1 MQFINFNFRV
11 KDEKEHVD
19 VGSSEINNNSN
30 EARPESPEKPC
41 DRNPETVQET
51 EHKVETKLPN
61 PTPDVSEK
69 AGKEDAEITTDE
81 TVDQEVDDDEN
92 DGYELL
98 APIAE
103 ENTDGESPERYTNLH
118 TSDFSLKTT
127 PSPKVTTPPSPQRT
141 KKSMFDPV
149 SMQSNT
155 SLFDNSFLESSTSL
169 FDGVGIQTDRDDNCI
184 LLGPADVIY
193 CDPKTEL

>member
-1 MQFINFNFRV
+1 MSFNTSVVCKLINFNFREN
-11 KDEKEHVD
+11 DEKEHVD

-30 EARPESPEKPC
+30 EARPESPDNPR
-41 DRNPETVQET
+41 DREPEPVKET
-51 EHKVETKLPN
+51 N
-61 PTPDVSEK
+61 ATPDVREK
-69 AGKEDAEITTDE
+69 TEKEDTEITTDE
-81 TVDQEVDDDEN
+81 TVDQEADDDKN
-92 DGYELL
+92 DGYEFL

-118 TSDFSLKTT
+118 TSDLSLKTT

-149 SMQSNT
+149 SMQSIT

>member
-1 MQFINFNFRV
+1 METYNFNFRV
-11 KDEKEHVD
+11 KDEKEDVGVH

-30 EARPESPEKPC
+30 EARPEFPEQPRDRKPE
-41 DRNPETVQET
+41 PVKET
-51 EHKVETKLPN
+51 EQKEETN
-61 PTPDVSEK
+61 ATPDVSEK
-69 AGKEDAEITTDE
+69 AEREDAEITTDE
-81 TVDQEVDDDEN
+81 TVDQEADDDEN

-118 TSDFSLKTT
+118 TSNLSLKTT